1 MPRNGLPDGLARSL
15 TSQASMLARKMGRP
29 AEAAPLTEE
38 AYRLATEHGLT
49 ALAEWSKL
57 VLIVVRSMLQG

>member
-1 MPRNGLPDGLARSL
+1 
-15 TSQASMLARKMGRP
+15 MLARKMGRP